1 MLVPLTLSLSTQQ
14 SSHSVTVCG
23 ISGQMNEGMSDGGYI
38 LMDLLHSRIVSKSG
52 MVNMPLVLGVT
63 MREYGKDEY

>member
-1 MLVPLTLSLSTQQ
+1 
-14 SSHSVTVCG
+14 
-23 ISGQMNEGMSDGGYI
+23 MNEGMSDGGYI